1 MEYNLFKLVIVL
13 IAVVIYYVN
22 DRNSSSIYVKI
33 VKSVRKNEKSI
44 SIYVNVYNSIA
55 TSIIINELFE
65 MMHQVGVL

>member
-1 MEYNLFKLVIVL
+1 MEYISFMLVIVL

-22 DRNSSSIYVKI
+22 DRNSSSVYVKI
-33 VKSVRKNEKSI
+33 VKSVRKDEKSI

>member
-22 DRNSSSIYVKI
+22 DRNSSSVYVKI
-33 VKSVRKNEKSI
+33 VKSVRKDEKSI
-44 SIYVNVYNSIA
+44 SIYVNVYNSFA

>member
-1 MEYNLFKLVIVL
+1 MEYNLFKLVMVL

-22 DRNSSSIYVKI
+22 DRNSSSVYVKI
-33 VKSVRKNEKSI
+33 VKSVRKDEKSI

>member
-22 DRNSSSIYVKI
+22 DRNCSSVYVKI
-33 VKSVRKNEKSI
+33 VKSVRKDEKSI

>member
-22 DRNSSSIYVKI
+22 DRNSSSVYVKI
-33 VKSVRKNEKSI
+33 VKSVRNDEKSI

>member
-22 DRNSSSIYVKI
+22 DRNSSSVYVKI
-33 VKSVRKNEKSI
+33 VKSVRKDEKSI

>member
-33 VKSVRKNEKSI
+33 VKSVRKDEKSI

-55 TSIIINELFE
+55 TSLIINELFE

>member
-22 DRNSSSIYVKI
+22 DRNSSSVYVKI
-33 VKSVRKNEKSI
+33 VKSVRKDEKSI

-65 MMHQVGVL
+65 MMRQVGVL